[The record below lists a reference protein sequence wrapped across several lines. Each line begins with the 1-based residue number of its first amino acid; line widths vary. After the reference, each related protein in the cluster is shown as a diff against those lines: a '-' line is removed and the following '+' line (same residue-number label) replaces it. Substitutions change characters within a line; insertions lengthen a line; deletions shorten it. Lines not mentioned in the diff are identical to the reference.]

1 MERVD
6 FNVKTIKDYPLSERF
21 VLPEGSGIHV
31 ERELKKHYYGIW
43 SSAMGSYHVKV
54 PKDICVK
61 LLDENVKQEN
71 YIEMLRQIDPEGCK
85 RLEAHL
91 AEAASRMY

>member
-1 MERVD
+1 MEKVD
-6 FNVKTIKDYPLSERF
+6 FNVRTIKDYPLSEKF
-21 VLPEGSGIHV
+21 ILPEGSGIHI

-43 SSAMGSYHVKV
+43 SSMVGSYHVKV

-61 LLDENVKQEN
+61 LDENAKQEN
-71 YIEMLRQIDPEGCK
+71 YAEMLRQIDPEGCK
-85 RLEAHL
+85 RLEALL